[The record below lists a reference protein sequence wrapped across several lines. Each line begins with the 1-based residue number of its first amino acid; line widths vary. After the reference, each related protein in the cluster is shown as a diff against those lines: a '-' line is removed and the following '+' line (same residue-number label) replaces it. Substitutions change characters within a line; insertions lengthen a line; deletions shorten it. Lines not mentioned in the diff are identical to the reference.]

1 MLDLLLG
8 RLLLHLDGIYLRFCL
23 RTHRQIDL
31 LEELSNLQLLELVL
45 LTFYL
50 VKHIVCLALRDV
62 QLIHHLFFLGD
73 RRTRIRRRSHFLI
86 RIDIIEHG
94 FIMDTLSGLLAL
106 HHFSLNWYC
115 IILLVAEAE
124 CGSEVWLCVHHATV
138 IPAIIVTVFDRLVVR
153 RVFL

>member
-8 RLLLHLDGIYLRFCL
+8 RLLLHLDSINLCLCL

-31 LEELSNLQLLELVL
+31 LEELSHLHLLELVL

-50 VKHIVCLALRDV
+50 VKHVVCLALRDV
-62 QLIHHLFFLGD
+62 HLFHHLFFLGD

-94 FIMDTLSGLLAL
+94 FIMDILNGLLAL
-106 HHFSLNWYC
+106 HHVFLNWNC
-115 IILLVAEAE
+115 IILFVAKAE
-124 CGSEVWLCVHHATV
+124 RCSKVWLCVYYATV
-138 IPAIIVTVFDRLVVR
+138 IPAIIVTVFDWLMVW
-153 RVFL
+153 RVIL